1 MAAVFVVAG
10 CARQDW
16 IDRTLVTVDV
26 TGTWSGYIKGTST
39 GGSRE
44 VTFELRQEGP
54 KVTGVVNG
62 IGFHGRELSG
72 PIEGSI
78 AGDRFEFRR
87 PNSTFRGEMTVN
99 GDEMTGQTHG
109 GAGPRKV
116 RSFCNVPTQ
125 HSAQQNR
132 DLRLLSP
139 RPAQL

>member
-1 MAAVFVVAG
+1 LKTSARWFAVAAVFVVAG

-26 TGTWSGYIKGTST
+26 TGTWSGYIMGTNL

-54 KVTGVVNG
+54 KVTGAVQG
-62 IGFHGRELSG
+62 IGFHGRQLSG

-78 AGDRFEFRR
+78 AGDRLEFRQ

-99 GDEMTGQTHG
+99 GDEMTGETHG
-109 GAGPRKV
+109 GSIQEGHLILHRA
-116 RSFCNVPTQ
+116 N
-125 HSAQQNR
+125 SAP
-132 DLRLLSP
+132 SSTKP
-139 RPAQL
+139 

>member
-1 MAAVFVVAG
+1 VAAVFVVAG

-62 IGFHGRELSG
+62 IGFHGREPPG
-72 PIEGSI
+72 PLKVPLQE
-78 AGDRFEFRR
+78 
-87 PNSTFRGEMTVN
+87 TVSSSD
-99 GDEMTGQTHG
+99 GRT
-109 GAGPRKV
+109 APFAAR
-116 RSFCNVPTQ
+116 
-125 HSAQQNR
+125 
-132 DLRLLSP
+132 
-139 RPAQL
+139 

>member
-1 MAAVFVVAG
+1 LKTSARWFAVAAVFVVAG

-78 AGDRFEFRR
+78 AGDRLEFRR
-87 PNSTFRGEMTVN
+87 PNSTFRGAMTVN

-109 GAGPRKV
+109 GGWTEEGPLILQRV
-116 RSFCNVPTQ
+116 N
-125 HSAQQNR
+125 SAP
-132 DLRLLSP
+132 SSTKP
-139 RPAQL
+139 

>member
-26 TGTWSGYIKGTST
+26 TGTWSGYMMGTNL

-44 VTFELRQEGP
+44 VTFELRQEGT
-54 KVTGVVNG
+54 KVTGSVQG
-62 IGFHGRELSG
+62 LGFHGRELSG

-78 AGDRFEFRR
+78 AGDQLEFRR

-99 GDEMTGQTHG
+99 GDEMTGKTHG
-109 GAGPRKV
+109 GLVQEGQLILQRA
-116 RSFCNVPTQ
+116 N
-125 HSAQQNR
+125 SAP
-132 DLRLLSP
+132 SSTKP
-139 RPAQL
+139 